1 MLNIKINLIL
11 DGEFFAYAKVL
22 FFKIKFF
29 PRDKNNKKS
38 KKSSKKKEKPKKQKK
53 KTSEKTESKGT
64 PKLKIVDYIYII
76 RDVSRAFFGRFAK
89 HLHIKLA
96 KIYIR
101 VATDDAAQTAIL
113 YGAVSQALACLLEVL
128 DSVTNLDKIEKAE
141 IDVEPDFLSEKTDAK
156 INITYSLRVIGILDI
171 GIKTLIRFLKA
182 KASRAN
188 ALPSQPDENKN
199 NDKNNLKG

>member
-22 FFKIKFF
+22 FFKIKLF
-29 PRDKNNKKS
+29 PRDKKNKKS

-64 PKLKIVDYIYII
+64 PKLKVVDYIYII
-76 RDVSRAFFGRFAK
+76 RDVSRAFFGRFSK
-89 HLHIKLA
+89 HLHIKVA
-96 KIYIR
+96 KIYVR
-101 VATDDAAQTAIL
+101 VATGDAAQTAIL

-141 IDVEPDFLSEKTDAK
+141 IDVEPDYLSDKTEAK
-156 INITYSLRVIGILDI
+156 INITYSLRVVGILDI
-171 GIKTLIRFLKA
+171 LLKTLISFVKA
-182 KASRAN
+182 KGSRAK
-188 ALPSQPDENKN
+188 ALPPETDENKN
-199 NDKNNLKG
+199 NDKNK